1 LKKGTPIAA
10 KTKEGIVMLG
20 SVSSIERNHDQM
32 EVAKAGDEVCVK
44 IENTTGEAPKLYGR
58 HFTHEDPLI
67 SKITR
72 ESIDVC
78 KNYFRDDLSKGDW
91 QLIVQ
96 LKKWLDI
103 M

>member
-1 LKKGTPIAA
+1 MHHLYAYL
-10 KTKEGIVMLG
+10 E
-20 SVSSIERNHDQM
+20 NHDQ
-32 EVAKAGDEVCVK
+32 VDSAKASDEVCVK
-44 IENTTGEAPKLYGR
+44 IENTTGDAPKLYGR

-67 SKITR
+67 SRLNR

-78 KNYFRDDLSKGDW
+78 KTYFRDDLSKADW
-91 QLIVQ
+91 LLVVQ